1 MEGHRVLLM
10 ITKSTK
16 ISHKTLRFMWRIDEK
31 KWKRYEYKPI
41 SDRKRFKKIQKEDE
55 KKDLKSKSMT

>member
-1 MEGHRVLLM
+1 
-10 ITKSTK
+10 
-16 ISHKTLRFMWRIDEK
+16 MWRIDEK